1 MSIRDDDYD
10 KKYLNQKKLYRQRKK
25 KRISASEMKDRVKL
39 FVLTLAVM
47 VIAIIVAIILLNYF
61 EGVLG
66 EVNINA

>member
-1 MSIRDDDYD
+1 MSRRDDDYD

-25 KRISASEMKDRVKL
+25 KRISACELKDRLKL
-39 FVLTLAVM
+39 FVLTLVIM
-47 VIAIIVAIILLNYF
+47 VIVIIVAMILMNYF